1 MNRLNYYIPG
11 ALIVLIGLLIVA
23 FPQILVALVAALVIS
38 IGVGALLIG
47 HQMRKTERAV
57 RDGYEWSECD
67 DDGFCRVWSHRSPV
81 FHRWTRRF

>member
-11 ALIVLIGLLIVA
+11 AVIVLIGLLIVV
-23 FPQILVALVAALVIS
+23 FPQILVALVAALIIS
-38 IGVGALLIG
+38 IGVGALFIG

-57 RDGYEWSECD
+57 QTGYDRSECD
-67 DDGFCRVWSHRSPV
+67 DDGFCRVWSRHYPV